1 METAMPRVALIKG
14 DDRYQN
20 LLRALNLIHED
31 IDRYEIEGKQV
42 LLKPNLVSVSKPLA
56 VTHVDAVKAVI
67 DFIHRFEPSEV
78 IIAEAPSEGN
88 TVEAY
93 RRFGYHRLN
102 GVRLVDVNEDDYE
115 EMFISTLGGGKREIR
130 ISKTVLEADYKISVA
145 RVKTHDHLFCTLTLK
160 NMMGTVPHVDHAWFH
175 GAEEEPESPIEKIF
189 ESNYLLARNL
199 VSIVRRVGID
209 LGVVDGLVGM
219 EGDGPVDGTPVDL
232 GVAAAGVDYVAVDA
246 VVASVMGFDPRLK
259 ADTYLADEEGL
270 GIGDLG
276 GIEVVGEEIDNVR
289 VKFKP
294 HTNYFETQRGWYNFH
309 PHYSR

>member
-1 METAMPRVALIKG
+1 MTRVALIKG
-14 DDRYQN
+14 DDRYHN
-20 LLRALNLIHED
+20 ILRALKLILED
-31 IDRYEIEGKQV
+31 IDRSEIEGKQV

-78 IIAEAPSEGN
+78 IIAESPAGGN
-88 TVEAY
+88 TIEAY
-93 RRFGYHRLN
+93 RRFGYDRLN

-115 EMFISTLGGGKREIR
+115 KMFISTLDGGKREIR

-145 RVKTHDHLFCTLTLK
+145 RAKTHDHIFCTLTLK
-160 NMMGTVPHVDHAWFH
+160 NMMGSVPHVDHAWFH
-175 GAEEEPESPIEKIF
+175 GAAEEPEGPIEKIF

-199 VSIVRRVGID
+199 VSVVRRVGID

-246 VVASVMGFDPRLK
+246 VVASVMGFNPRLK

-270 GIGDLG
+270 GIGDIDG
-276 GIEVVGEEIDNVR
+276 VEVLGEEIDNVR

-294 HTNYFETQRGWYNFH
+294 HTNYFKTQTLWYKYH
-309 PHYSR
+309 PNYMR

>member
-1 METAMPRVALIKG
+1 MPRVALIKG
-14 DDRYQN
+14 DDRYHN
-20 LLRALNLIHED
+20 ILSALNLILED
-31 IDRYEIEGKQV
+31 IDRSAIEGKHV

-56 VTHVDAVKAVI
+56 VTHVDSVKAVI

-78 IIAEAPSEGN
+78 IIAEAPAGGN
-88 TVEAY
+88 TIEAY
-93 RRFGYHRLN
+93 RRFGYDQLK

-115 EMFISTLGGGKREIR
+115 KMFISTIGGGEREIR
-130 ISKTVLEADYKISVA
+130 ISKTILEADYKISVA

-160 NMMGTVPHVDHAWFH
+160 NMMGSIPHVDQAWFH
-175 GAEEEPESPIEKIF
+175 GAAEEPESPIEKIF

-199 VSIVRRVGID
+199 VSTVRRVGVD

-246 VVASVMGFDPRLK
+246 VVTSIMGFDPRLK

-276 GIEVVGEEIDNVR
+276 GIEVLGEKIDKVR

-294 HTNYFETQRGWYNFH
+294 HTNYFETQRGWHKCH
-309 PHYSR
+309 PNYKR